1 MAVSTDDPLFPSSAN
16 VPEMTVKAIV
26 LAIILTVILSAA
38 NTFLALK
45 VGLTI
50 AASIPAAVISMG
62 ILHLFKRSNA
72 LENNLVQTA
81 ASGGSALAAGIV
93 FSLPALIIFHYWM
106 GFNYWLTMIVGLLG
120 GLMGVLFTVPV
131 RKVLLNEPS
140 LRFPEGTA
148 IGNILRVNAEKSVGL
163 KDLLGG
169 AAWGSAITL
178 FQTGFKFL
186 GEAAQVWWVRGHV
199 AFGLG
204 CGFSPALLGAG
215 FIIGPGVAGTM
226 LMGVIL
232 GWVIGVPVLSL
243 IYGLPADITH
253 PSQIALSLWQL
264 HIRYIGVGAMM
275 VGGIYAIIGLLRPI
289 YYGIK
294 TSLASMSKLKEG
306 GLSAIPR
313 IERDIPIKTV
323 FYLILALAVPTY
335 FLLAH
340 FGMASELPLSLSTA
354 RTMVFLCLIF
364 AIIAGFFF
372 STVCAYFAG
381 LIGSSS
387 SPISSMA
394 LMSLILSSLLIML
407 WLNSHLDLDPHSVK
421 TIAAA
426 ALAIIIT
433 AVICSA
439 ASISNDIM
447 QDLKAGHMVGAT
459 PWKQQVMMM
468 IGVVVSALVLPLIL
482 DLLFNA
488 YGIGGVLPRPGM
500 DPGQMLLAPQAG
512 LMAAVVGG
520 LFTHQFNA
528 TMLGLG
534 MGLAILALLLNPFL
548 QKKGFRI
555 AILPLGIGIYLP
567 LSTTMP
573 MVIGGFLSLYIKR
586 LLAKRLSNESG
597 AVRMEK
603 EHAAGQTGLLIC
615 CGLVA
620 GASIM
625 AVILAIPFGI
635 KGSADAL
642 RLMPLQ
648 YEHLSEWIS
657 LVVTVALIVWL
668 KKRVFKSIA

>member
-1 MAVSTDDPLFPSSAN
+1 MALANDDPLFPSSAN
-16 VPEMTVKAIV
+16 VPEMTLKAII
-26 LAIILTVILSAA
+26 LAVILTVILAAA
-38 NTFLALK
+38 NAFLALK

-50 AASIPAAVISMG
+50 AASIPASVISMG

-72 LENNLVQTA
+72 LESNLVQTA
-81 ASGGSALAAGIV
+81 ASGGEALASGLV
-93 FSLPALIIFHYWM
+93 FSLPALLILHYWA
-106 GFNYWLTMIVGLLG
+106 GFDYWMTMIVALLG
-120 GLMGVLFTVPV
+120 GLLGVLFTVPV

-163 KDLLGG
+163 KDLLAG
-169 AAWGSAITL
+169 AAWGGVIAL
-178 FQTGFKFL
+178 FQMGFKFL
-186 GEAAQVWWVRGHV
+186 GEAAQIWWVRGQV

-215 FIIGPGVAGTM
+215 FIIGPNVAGAM
-226 LMGVIL
+226 LVGVVL
-232 GWVIGVPVLSL
+232 GWIIGVPVLSL
-243 IYGLPADITH
+243 IYGLPADLTH
-253 PSQIALSLWQL
+253 PGEIAISLWQL

-275 VGGIYAIIGLLRPI
+275 VGGIYAIIGLLKPI

-294 TSLASMSKLKEG
+294 NSMATMSKLKEG
-306 GLSAIPR
+306 GMAAIPR
-313 IERDIPIKTV
+313 IERDIPITKV
-323 FYLILALAVPTY
+323 FYFILALAIPMY

-340 FGMASELPLSLSTA
+340 FGLAAELSLPLSTA
-354 RTMVFLCLIF
+354 REMVFLCLIF
-364 AIIAGFFF
+364 VIIAGFFF
-372 STVCAYFAG
+372 SMVCAYFAG

-394 LMSLILSSLLIML
+394 LMSLILSSLLIMV
-407 WLNSHLDLDPHSVK
+407 WLNSHLDFNPHSAQ
-421 TIAAA
+421 TLAAA

-439 ASISNDIM
+439 AAISNDVM

-468 IGVVVSALVLPLIL
+468 IGVVVSAFVLPFIL

-586 LLAKRLSNESG
+586 LLAKRLSNESS
-597 AVRMEK
+597 AVRVEK
-603 EHAAGQTGLLIC
+603 EHKAGQTGLLIC

-625 AVILAIPFGI
+625 AVLLAIPFGI

-642 RLMPLQ
+642 RILPVQ
-648 YEHLSEWIS
+648 YETLSAWLGFFVTIA
-657 LVVTVALIVWL
+657 LVMWL
-668 KKRVFKSIA
+668 KMRVFKSIK